1 MKKWLILLAFLV
13 VLAISSSMTYEQQT
27 IVPKLEQILANK
39 PFEKQLSVLKI
50 PYWDTVVSVEERGY
64 FKFVEFLVRK
74 LTHFVGF
81 GCIALAIY
89 FVWGK
94 RRFAAIVAIAGTA
107 LIAMLDEFRQSFTPE
122 RMMNGQDVMV
132 DTAGA
137 IVFVGVAVLVRRFL
151 TKKQRAL
158 LCKMKDK

>member
-13 VLAISSSMTYEQQT
+13 ILVISSSMTYEQQS
-27 IVPKLEQILANK
+27 IIPELEQVLANK

-64 FKFVEFLVRK
+64 FKFVEFLIRK

-81 GCIALAIY
+81 GCIALGIY
-89 FVWGK
+89 FAWGK
-94 RRFAAIVAIAGTA
+94 RQFAAGVAIAGTA
-107 LIAMLDEFRQSFTPE
+107 LIATLDEMRQSFTPE
-122 RMMNGQDVMV
+122 RTMSGQDVML

-137 IVFVGVAVLVRRFL
+137 IVFVGIVVLVR
-151 TKKQRAL
+151 KIH
-158 LCKMKDK
+158 CKIKDK

>member
-27 IVPKLEQILANK
+27 IIPALEDVLASK

-50 PYWDTVVSVEERGY
+50 PYWDTVVSIEERGY
-64 FKFVEFLVRK
+64 FEFVEFLIRK

-81 GCIALAIY
+81 GFIALGIY
-89 FVWGK
+89 FAWGK
-94 RRFAAIVAIAGTA
+94 RRNPAVVAIVVTA
-107 LIAMLDEFRQSFTPE
+107 LIAAMDEFRQSFTPG
-122 RMMNGQDVMV
+122 RMMNGQDVLV

-137 IVFVGVAVLVRRFL
+137 IVFVGVVMFVKKLRR
-151 TKKQRAL
+151 TI
-158 LCKMKDK
+158 